1 MGGSKAGVAAVGAGR
16 GGGTRDAYQAA
27 YDESWVKKELGVV
40 RNVLPLVE
48 KFGDLAGTMLSG
60 ITMWLET
67 FGIRMPFTMKHHP
80 ANTTLYRADMMPKPD
95 YPPPDGVLTF
105 DRLSSLFVSKTI
117 LRSEQRRVRTE

>member
-1 MGGSKAGVAAVGAGR
+1 MMAAEAAFAAVGAGR
-16 GGGTRDAYQAA
+16 GGDTLDAYQAA

-67 FGIRMPFTMKHHP
+67 FGIRMPFTMKQHP
-80 ANTTLYRADMMPKPD
+80 ENTTLYRDDMMPKTE
-95 YPPPDGVLTF
+95 YTRPDGGRNL
-105 DRLSSLFVSKTI
+105 DRFNSGFGSNTKH
-117 LRSEQRRVRTE
+117 EK